1 MTTMDGWYGGVYW
14 KSVYNTIFYFSA
26 LLYIVSFFVSTD
38 NSLILLETANILL
51 GTGLIFEICLY
62 GGNLGID
69 IQLAKYAFPF
79 ALMIGNIIYTL
90 VLLLSNQ
97 EVISEGHVSPGYFTF
112 INISTILVLIQL
124 YIFLTTKKD
133 NQINQSNRLPA
144 TSSSFIGLI
153 GILNVICMI
162 TVYIILTYFRTDG

>member
-1 MTTMDGWYGGVYW
+1 M
-14 KSVYNTIFYFSA
+14 
-26 LLYIVSFFVSTD
+26 
-38 NSLILLETANILL
+38 
-51 GTGLIFEICLY
+51 Y

-79 ALMIGNIIYTL
+79 ALMIGNIIYTV

-133 NQINQSNRLPA
+133 NQVNQSNRLPV

-153 GILNVICMI
+153 GILNVICII

>member
-1 MTTMDGWYGGVYW
+1 MTDAWYAGPYW
-14 KSVYNTIFYFSA
+14 KAVYTSLFYLSF
-26 LLYIVSFFVSTD
+26 LLFIVSFFTD
-38 NSLILLETANILL
+38 SNSSLILIESANILL
-51 GTGLIFEICLY
+51 GTGIIFELCLY

-69 IQLAKYAFPF
+69 LQLAKYAFPF

-133 NQINQSNRLPA
+133 NQVNQSNRLPA

-153 GILNVICMI
+153 GILNVICII

>member
-1 MTTMDGWYGGVYW
+1 MATMNNWYGGVYW
-14 KSVYNTIFYFSA
+14 KSVHNTIFYFSA
-26 LLYIVSFFVSTD
+26 LLYITSFFT
-38 NSLILLETANILL
+38 NTNTSLILLKSANILL

-69 IQLAKYAFPF
+69 MQLAKYSFPF
-79 ALMIGNIIYTL
+79 ALMIGNIIYTV
-90 VLLLSNQ
+90 VLLITNQ
-97 EVISEGHVSPGYFTF
+97 DIISEGHVSPGYFTF

-133 NQINQSNRLPA
+133 NQNRLSPA
-144 TSSSFIGLI
+144 SSSFIGLI

-162 TVYIILTYFRTDG
+162 TIYIILTYFRTDG

>member
-1 MTTMDGWYGGVYW
+1 MTTTDVWYGGVYW
-14 KSVYNTIFYFSA
+14 KSLYNTIFYFSA
-26 LLYIVSFFVSTD
+26 LLYIVSFFTNAD
-38 NSLILLETANILL
+38 TSLMLLETANILL

-69 IQLAKYAFPF
+69 MQLAKYAFPF
-79 ALMIGNIIYTL
+79 ALMIGNIIYTV

-97 EVISEGHVSPGYFTF
+97 DVISAGHVSPGYFTF

-133 NQINQSNRLPA
+133 NQNRLSPA
-144 TSSSFIGLI
+144 SSSFIGLI

>member
-1 MTTMDGWYGGVYW
+1 MTTDDWYGGVYW

-26 LLYIVSFFVSTD
+26 LLYIVSFFTNVD
-38 NSLILLETANILL
+38 KSLTLLETANILL

-69 IQLAKYAFPF
+69 MQFAKYAFPF
-79 ALMIGNIIYTL
+79 ALMIGNIIYTV

-97 EVISEGHVSPGYFTF
+97 DVISAGHVSPGYFTF

-133 NQINQSNRLPA
+133 NQNRLSA
-144 TSSSFIGLI
+144 ASSSFIGLI
-153 GILNVICMI
+153 GILNAICMI